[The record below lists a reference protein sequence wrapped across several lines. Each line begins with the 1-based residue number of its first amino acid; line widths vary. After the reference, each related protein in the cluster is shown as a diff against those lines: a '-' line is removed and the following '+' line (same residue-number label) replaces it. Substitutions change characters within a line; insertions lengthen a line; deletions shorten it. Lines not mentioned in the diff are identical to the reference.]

1 METLEPGKTY
11 IYEHVNGI
19 TYAREQGSSPAT
31 RFEVNRTYQRTEF
44 DKQLGEEILWK
55 DILRASK
62 SDIALQRAL
71 ENVKL
76 IYHLSKKDGQKQ
88 TR

>member
-1 METLEPGKTY
+1 MGTLKPGASY

-19 TYAREQGSSPAT
+19 TYAREQGAHPST
-31 RFEVNRTYQRTEF
+31 RFEVGRTYQRAEF
-44 DKQLGEEILWK
+44 DKQLSEELLWK
-55 DILRASK
+55 EILRASK

-76 IYHLSKKDGQKQ
+76 IYHLSKTDGQE
-88 TR
+88 